1 MLAVAALGA
10 IMKTHTIRRIRV
22 RNIDLACLDVGRGPL
37 VLCAHGF
44 PDTAHSFAPVLERLA
59 QAGYRA
65 VAPFMRG
72 YAPSALAADGDYRP
86 TALAGDLIGLID
98 ALGERR
104 AYLVGHDWGAVATYT
119 AAAQSPERIIA
130 VVTAAVPHLRR
141 FLLRPTLRQ
150 LMRSRYIGF
159 FQLPRIPESRI
170 ARDDF
175 AWLHALIRS
184 WSPRWGYTEA
194 DLAPLLASLSQQEYR
209 AAALTYYR
217 ALPRALVDREA
228 WKLIFTPLPVPA
240 KVICGVDDGCIGAE
254 MFDDQAQCF
263 GAGYELTRIDGA
275 GHFMHCEQPLR
286 FANEVLDWLRRHPI

>member
-1 MLAVAALGA
+1 MGIDTVKHVQVGDLDLAV
-10 IMKTHTIRRIRV
+10 
-22 RNIDLACLDVGRGPL
+22 LDVGQGPL
-37 VLCAHGF
+37 VLCLHGF
-44 PDTAHSFAPVLERLA
+44 PDTAHSFAPVLGRLA

-72 YAPSALAADGDYRP
+72 YAPSALAPDGDYRP
-86 TALAGDLIGLID
+86 TALAGDVIGLID

-104 AYLVGHDWGAVATYT
+104 AYVVGHDWGAVATYT
-119 AAAQSPERIIA
+119 AAAQAPERIIA

-150 LMRSRYIGF
+150 LARSRYMAY
-159 FQLPRIPESRI
+159 FQLPRIPEARI
-170 ARDDF
+170 VRDDF
-175 AWLHALIRS
+175 AWLRALIRS

-194 DLAPLLASLSQQEYR
+194 DLAPILATLSQPEHC
-209 AAALTYYR
+209 AAALAYYR
-217 ALPRALVDREA
+217 ALPKALAERRS
-228 WKLIFTPLPVPA
+228 WKLIFDPLPVPA

-263 GAGYELTRIDGA
+263 GAGYELVRIDGA

-286 FANEVLDWLRRHPI
+286 FADEVVSFLARHPV